1 MMVVTAHAL
10 TDVKTPKSL
19 GPLVGLDKP
28 IANILGLD
36 VVCLICETTWGFFLC
51 WREAAFKDGKDI

>member
-19 GPLVGLDKP
+19 GALVGLDKP

-36 VVCLICETTWGFFLC
+36 VGCLICETT
-51 WREAAFKDGKDI
+51 